1 MKQKNAFSYG
11 HKKTPMM
18 EHLRGDRIFKGVKVK
33 SNIFLILHCMLVNVG
48 LVQTKRQYFTDHI
61 NF

>member
-1 MKQKNAFSYG
+1 MYKRRFNYG

-33 SNIFLILHCMLVNVG
+33 SNIFLILHCVLVIVG
-48 LVQTKRQYFTDHI
+48 LVQTKRQYFADHM